1 MAVYSSKDFTFS
13 IAGHDVTAYMTKST
27 AAKIAA
33 LLDES
38 TAFGATWPSHVATGI
53 SQMADYGVGG
63 LYDTTANALVAL
75 LNGQQGATFALVI
88 TVGGTKTFTFSA
100 ILESFTVTPVPK
112 KVTMFDGNFR
122 PTGTVTIA

>member
-1 MAVYSSKDFTFS
+1 MAIANSTTFTLT
-13 IAGHDVTAYMTKST
+13 IATHDVTAFMTKST
-27 AAKIAA
+27 AAKISA

-38 TAFGATWPSHVATGI
+38 TAFGASWPTFVATGL

-63 LYDTTANALVAL
+63 LYDTTANGLVAL

-88 TVGGTKTFTFSA
+88 TVLSGKTFTFNA

-112 KVTMFDGNFR
+112 KVTTFDGNFR
-122 PTGTVTIA
+122 VSGAVTIA